1 MADIVKIDQNTWR
14 VEDGPVRFYLFC
26 GNDRAAL
33 IDTGMN
39 VPNARKI
46 AESITPLPLTL
57 INTHGDP
64 DHISGNGAFGEVLMS
79 SAEEEN
85 YRVHGGSGKVVPVKE
100 GDVIDLGNRPLKVI
114 DIPGHTPGSI
124 ALLDLNNRI
133 LVSGDSV
140 QDGNIFMFGEGRDL
154 RIYRE
159 SLEHLGEFDGLYDKI
174 YPMHGSFPVYP
185 DLIAKLKSGVS
196 DIIDGKASSLPVSVL
211 GQTVSLFKF
220 EFAGF
225 LCDPQEQ

>member
-1 MADIVKIDQNTWR
+1 MADIVRIDQNTWR
-14 VEDGPVRFYLFC
+14 IEDGAVRFYLFC
-26 GNDRAAL
+26 GSDRAAL

-39 VPNARKI
+39 VPDARRI
-46 AESITPLPLTL
+46 AESVTSLPLIL

-64 DHISGNGAFGEVLMS
+64 DHISGNRTFDEVFMS

-85 YRVHGGSGKVVPVKE
+85 YRFHGGMGKVAPVKE
-100 GDVIDLGNRPLKVI
+100 GDVIDLGNRPLEII

-140 QDGNIFMFGEGRDL
+140 QDGNIFLFGEGRDL
-154 RIYRE
+154 RIYRD
-159 SLEHLGEFDGLYDKI
+159 SLEHLEEFDGLYDKI
-174 YPMHGSFPVYP
+174 YPMHGSFPMCP
-185 DLIAKLKSGVS
+185 GLIGKLKSGVS
-196 DIIDGKASSLPVSVL
+196 DIIDGKASSVPVSVL

>member
-1 MADIVKIDQNTWR
+1 MADIVRIDQNTWR
-14 VEDGPVRFYLFC
+14 IEDGAVRFYLFC
-26 GNDRAAL
+26 GSDRAAL

-39 VPNARKI
+39 VPVARRI
-46 AESITPLPLTL
+46 AESITSLKLIL

-64 DHISGNGAFGEVLMS
+64 DHISGNGAFDEVFMS
-79 SAEEEN
+79 AAEEEN
-85 YRVHGGSGKVVPVKE
+85 YRAYGGTGKVIPVKE
-100 GDVIDLGNRPLKVI
+100 GDVIDLGNRPLEVI

-159 SLEHLGEFDGLYDKI
+159 SLEHLGKFDGLYDKI

-185 DLIAKLKSGVS
+185 NLIGKLKSGAS
-196 DIIDGKASSLPVSVL
+196 DIIDGKASQVPVSIL
-211 GQTVSLFKF
+211 GKTVSLFKF